1 MRAVTAQIAILPL
14 LIACGPK
21 ASKDF
26 AAANLVEAK
35 QLQPIGALPMAS
47 GPAQGEEGPSI
58 EVQSEDINRDGDPD
72 IFYVYKRDETGSNL
86 IRVEIDLNWDG
97 QIDMRTTFN
106 PATQMRESEE
116 MDGDFDG
123 TVDWVDHYQGGKR
136 TLSEVDTNYDGTFD
150 LFKIYESGSVR
161 RKERDTNFDGT
172 IDFWEYLDDQGNVTK
187 VGRDID
193 GDGVMDI
200 RED

>member
-1 MRAVTAQIAILPL
+1 MLARHSFTALALAATV
-14 LIACGPK
+14 ACGPK
-21 ASKDF
+21 KSLSEAPLATAGILSEEPTEDG
-26 AAANLVEAK
+26 LVK
-35 QLQPIGALPMAS
+35 QLVDMDGDGDADVFNFFRERPD
-47 GPAQGEEGPSI
+47 GPRLLVLKHS
-58 EVQSEDINRDGDPD
+58 DLDRDGRMDVRTHFD
-72 IFYVYKRDETGSNL
+72 IT
-86 IRVEIDLNWDG
+86 G
-97 QIDMRTTFN
+97 QI
-106 PATQMRESEE
+106 EKEE

>member
-1 MRAVTAQIAILPL
+1 MLARHTSLFVVLAATV
-14 LIACGPK
+14 ACGPK
-21 ASKDF
+21 AGTTESPVSTAGILSEEPTDDG
-26 AAANLVEAK
+26 LVK
-35 QLQPIGALPMAS
+35 QLVDMDG
-47 GPAQGEEGPSI
+47 
-58 EVQSEDINRDGDPD
+58 DGDPD
-72 IFYVYKRDETGSNL
+72 IFNFYRERADGPRLLVLKHSDLDRDGKMDVRTHFDITGR
-86 IRVEIDLNWDG
+86 IEK
-97 QIDMRTTFN
+97 
-106 PATQMRESEE
+106 EE

-150 LFKIYESGSVR
+150 LFKIYESGTVR